1 MKRYIDALRGKDGK
15 NFYDLIAE
23 EAAGRKQRSRDA
35 QINALANELNQ
46 NLKDKNPVAEKK
58 VVDHRYQ
65 TDHEMHGSN
74 FRSYEELMNDLKGFN
89 DEQRAKAARG
99 YVRDT
104 DETPRFSARTGYQ
117 NINDFIA
124 QNPKQAT
131 LLGVGAAS
139 LGTGTAMTAGA
150 QQLMAVQQNL
160 QNSMKNEVKRE
171 APLNS

>member
-1 MKRYIDALRGKDGK
+1 MKRYIDALRGKDGQ
-15 NFYDLIAE
+15 NFYDLIAK

-35 QINALANELNQ
+35 QIDALANELSQ

-58 VVDHRYQ
+58 VADQRLKMDQ
-65 TDHEMHGSN
+65 EMYGSN
-74 FRSYEELMNDLKGFN
+74 FRSYDDVIEDLRGFN
-89 DEQRAKAARG
+89 DKERTRAARG

-104 DETPRFSARTGYQ
+104 DETPSFSARTGYQ

>member
-1 MKRYIDALRGKDGK
+1 MKRYIDALRGRDGQ
-15 NFYDLIAE
+15 NFYDLIAK

-35 QINALANELNQ
+35 QIDTLANELNQ

-104 DETPRFSARTGYQ
+104 DETPSFSARTGYQ
-117 NINDFIA
+117 NINNFIA
-124 QNPKQAT
+124 TNPKQAT
-131 LLGVGAAS
+131 NLGVVSAAFGSGA
-139 LGTGTAMTAGA
+139 AMTAGA
-150 QQLMAVQQNL
+150 QQLIAVQKNL
-160 QNSMKNEVKRE
+160 QNSMTNEVKRE

>member
-1 MKRYIDALRGKDGK
+1 MKRYIDALRGKDGQ
-15 NFYDLIAE
+15 NFYDLIAK

-35 QINALANELNQ
+35 QIDALANELSQ

-58 VVDHRYQ
+58 VADQRL
-65 TDHEMHGSN
+65 EMDQEMYGSN
-74 FRSYEELMNDLKGFN
+74 FRSYDDVVEDLRGFT
-89 DEQRAKAARG
+89 DEQRTKAARS

-104 DETPRFSARTGYQ
+104 GETPRVSARTGYQ
-117 NINDFIA
+117 NINNFIA

-150 QQLMAVQQNL
+150 QQLMAVQENL